1 MSRQSTLQAL
11 AANLAM
17 LLALSA
23 CSSLKLPSLGSAAA
37 PPATA
42 DGTQSKVEPSTA
54 SVARMRAT
62 LLTLRS
68 DPALAA
74 RVPDE
79 LAAADAAVLKADR
92 SQHDKVNG
100 PHLLYIAERR
110 AEYALTLAELRALE
124 AEYDGLRK
132 QRDALRGG
140 R

>member
-23 CSSLKLPSLGSAAA
+23 CSSLKLPSLGFAAA
-37 PPATA
+37 PPTAA

-68 DPALAA
+68 DPSLAA

-79 LAAADAAVLKADR
+79 LAVADAAVLKADR